1 MAAMFME
8 DEVLVSDVSDTISK
22 MEGALAAA
30 EGREAAAEGQWLSEK
45 EKEALRVNDGWDD

>member
-30 EGREAAAEGQWLSEK
+30 EGREVAAEGQWLSEK